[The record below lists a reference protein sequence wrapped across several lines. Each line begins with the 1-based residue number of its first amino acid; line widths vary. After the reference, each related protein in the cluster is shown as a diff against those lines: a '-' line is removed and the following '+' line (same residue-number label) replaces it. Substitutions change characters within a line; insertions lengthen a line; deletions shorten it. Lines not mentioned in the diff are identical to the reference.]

1 MSNFVKNNPNHFSF
15 MENKTSYTFN
25 PILMWILFFIGFFGS
40 FLSETYRFDPEIQN
54 SGLPVVGDVC
64 VAFAYAAFMSCLI
77 KKFKEEGI
85 TTPSARLI
93 TLSIVFYIFWAVT
106 SVLADGGDMLS
117 ETGGLMVGIV
127 ILCSGVI
134 DIVLSMK
141 LFKTNYRLLGIA
153 LALSVILP
161 MGLSIYE
168 ECLSYDSEPVSPEI
182 GIVISCVGQLVLFVT
197 LRMDL
202 SQSSESEEV
211 TAE

>member
-77 KKFKEEGI
+77 KKFKEEGVI
-85 TTPSARLI
+85 TPSARLI
-93 TLSIVFYIFWAVT
+93 TLSILFYIFWAAT

-161 MGLSIYE
+161 LGLSIYE
-168 ECLSYDSEPVSPEI
+168 GLSYDSEPVSPKI
-182 GIVISCVGQLVLFVT
+182 GIVISCVGQLFLFVT
-197 LRMDL
+197 MRTVL